1 MALRVNKLTDRSARG
16 FKAEGYYSDG
26 DGLYLVVSRTGGRSW
41 IYRYRSNGARR
52 DMGLGS
58 FLDVSLAEARLA
70 RDDAKRAITVG
81 HDPLE
86 RREPTEALALTPG
99 HPVISP
105 PTPAAVVAVIRPPSL
120 LQCWKDYVKGQEGG
134 WRGKKT
140 KASWM
145 RSVESHA
152 ASIKHRP
159 VDEIDVEEVLSVLE
173 PLWLIKAESAGK
185 LRERLERVL
194 DYARVRKLRTGA
206 NPALWKGNLIHL
218 LPPRPKLQRG
228 HMPAMPYAEIP
239 AFMKRLRG
247 SQGMSARALEYT
259 VLTVARESMTLEATW
274 GEVNDDVWN
283 LHRSRMKERDF
294 RQPLSSGAL
303 AVLEAVR
310 PARTRPNQLV
320 FPGPK
325 GGPMSNMA
333 MDMMLRDLATGCTPH
348 GMRSSFRDWAGD
360 ETNFARETIEECLA
374 HAVGDETERAYR
386 RSDALR
392 KRREVLEAWSV
403 YCLSEIQDAGTGELQ
418 SAANSEGQYLGPAVV
433 DPPTTFRGRS
443 RSIA

>member
-1 MALRVNKLTDRSARG
+1 MALKVNKLTDRSVRG
-16 FKAEGYYSDG
+16 FKDEGYYSDG

-58 FLDVSLAEARLA
+58 FLDVSLVNARLA
-70 RDDAKRAITVG
+70 RDDAKKAIAA
-81 HDPLE
+81 DQNP
-86 RREPTEALALTPG
+86 RE
-99 HPVISP
+99 HRK
-105 PTPAAVVAVIRPPSL
+105 PAAVPVLTSRSPSAHGSLSKPSVAGAVTGRPTL
-120 LQCWKDYVKGQEGG
+120 LECWKDYVKAQEGG

-140 KASWM
+140 KAGWM
-145 RSVESHA
+145 RSIESHA
-152 ASIKHRP
+152 AAIKDRP
-159 VDEIDVEEVLSVLE
+159 VDQVDVEDVLSVLQ
-173 PLWLIKAESAGK
+173 PLWLTKAESAGK

-194 DYARVRKLRTGA
+194 DFARVRRLRTGA

-239 AFMKRLRG
+239 AFMKRLRV

-259 VLTVARESMTLEATW
+259 ILTVARESMTLEATW
-274 GEVNDDVWN
+274 GEINDDVWY
-283 LHRSRMKERDF
+283 LHQSRMKERVF
-294 RQPLSSGAL
+294 RQPLSTGAQ
-303 AVLEAVR
+303 AVLKAVS
-310 PARTRPNQLV
+310 PKRTRPNQLV
-320 FPGPK
+320 FPGQK

-348 GMRSSFRDWAGD
+348 GMRSAFRDWAGD
-360 ETNFARETIEECLA
+360 ETNFARETIEDCLA

-392 KRREVLEAWSV
+392 KRRAVLEAWSA
-403 YCLSEIQDAGTGELQ
+403 YCLGE
-418 SAANSEGQYLGPAVV
+418 AV
-433 DPPTTFRGRS
+433 
-443 RSIA
+443 